1 MKKILTFGFVLLFW
15 VGCASRPSV
24 PAQPTSLIKTPEM
37 ERAFTQAENT
47 YARGSYLEAE
57 SLYHAY
63 VKDFS
68 YNAWTPKAYFRLGE
82 LRFRDKDYE
91 SASILYK
98 KSTEKYRDSDWGDQS
113 LYKQAVCYSKIGKW
127 NQVGILLDDMQWNR
141 LDAKTGVRVGSLRVA
156 AGRGMQNILEEE
168 KGYLELVDAYEVID
182 PSEART
188 GELNWIV
195 SSNTA
200 HQELSDWM
208 NKESDSPSAEL
219 DEVESWISRF
229 EGKVS
234 GGYVLWKLA
243 RLAYQKGEYAE
254 SSEWTRRYLNQYP
267 RHEFRD
273 AAQNLLI
280 DLEKRGAFQ
289 GEHTLGASLAS
300 SQSIGVILPLTGKY
314 AVYGE
319 SVLHGLEC
327 ASGIFTPC
335 RHEEG
340 VQLIIRDTQ
349 GDPQKAAAFMEEFS
363 KNTSIRA
370 VIGPLPQ
377 IEISEAAQAAE
388 RYQIPMISLSQRAG
402 VAEMGGYVF
411 RNFLTVQDQV
421 MTLVDEICGR
431 EKIKKFGIL
440 YPQGE
445 TGEDYQKAFKE
456 AVTNCGGKVLAVES
470 YPATTRNFTEKVRKL
485 FSGSKEISFFEKD
498 GQLPFQALFI
508 PDVYRR
514 VPAVIDAL
522 NLLHVKNLKL
532 IGGAGWNNSSLLDG
546 NPEALEGAVFVDG
559 FFIQAQA
566 AATSPGNFIIKDFV
580 SQFQNAY
587 GMDPTILEAYAYDTL
602 NLLSTVLREH
612 PEADR
617 TQVKQFLLDKK
628 NFPGVTGS
636 ISFDEEG
643 DARRRL
649 SVLKIENGEIKV
661 VESK

>member
-1 MKKILTFGFVLLFW
+1 MKKIITFGLILLFW
-15 VGCASRPSV
+15 AGCTSKPSG
-24 PAQPTSLIKTPEM
+24 PSQPTSLTKTPEM
-37 ERAFTQAENT
+37 QRAFAQAENA
-47 YARGSYLEAE
+47 YANGSFLGAE
-57 SLYHAY
+57 SLYRAY
-63 VKDFS
+63 VKDFA
-68 YNAWTPKAYFRLGE
+68 YNALTPKAYFRLAE
-82 LRFRDKDYE
+82 LRFRDKDY
-91 SASILYK
+91 SSSIVLYK
-98 KSTEKYRDSDWGDQS
+98 KSTEKYLDSDWGSQS
-113 LYKQAVCYSKIGKW
+113 LYKQAVCYSKMEKW
-127 NQVGILLDDMQWNR
+127 NQVASLLDDIPWSR
-141 LDAKTGVRVGSLRVA
+141 VDGKTGVRVGSLRVA
-156 AGRGMQNILEEE
+156 AGRGTQSVLQEQ
-168 KGYLELVDAYEVID
+168 KGYLELVDAYEGID
-182 PSEART
+182 PSEAKT

-195 SSNTA
+195 SNNTA
-200 HQELSDWM
+200 HQELADWVG
-208 NKESDSPSAEL
+208 KDSSSPAAESS
-219 DEVESWISRF
+219 EVESWVARF
-229 EGKVS
+229 DGKIS
-234 GGYVLWKLA
+234 GGYVFWKLA
-243 RLAYQKGEYAE
+243 RLSYQKGDYARA
-254 SSEWTRRYLNQYP
+254 SEWTRRYLNQYP
-267 RHEFRD
+267 RHEFRE

-280 DLEKRGAFQ
+280 DIEKRGAFQ
-289 GEHTLGASLAS
+289 GEQTLDSSLTS
-300 SQSIGVILPLTGKY
+300 NQSIGVLLPLSGKY

-335 RHEEG
+335 HHEDG
-340 VQLIIRDTQ
+340 VQLVIRDTQ
-349 GDPQKAAAFMEEFS
+349 GDPKKAAAFLDEFA
-363 KNTSIRA
+363 KNSSIRA

-377 IEISEAAQAAE
+377 VEISEAAQAAE
-388 RYQIPMISLSQRAG
+388 RNQISMISLSQRSG

-421 MTLVDEICGR
+421 MTLVDEVCGR

-445 TGEDYQKAFKE
+445 TGEEYQKAFKE
-456 AVTNCGGKVLAVES
+456 AVASCGGKVLAVES
-470 YPATTRNFTEKVRKL
+470 YPANTRNFTDKVRSL
-485 FSGSKEISFFEKD
+485 ISSSEEMSADVKA
-498 GQLPFQALFI
+498 PFQALFI

-522 NLLHVKNLKL
+522 NLLHVKKLKL
-532 IGGAGWNNSSLLDG
+532 IGGAGWNNPSLLDG

-559 FFIQAQA
+559 FFTQAQA

-602 NLLSTVLREH
+602 NLVSAVLREH

-617 TQVKQFLLDKK
+617 TQVRQFLLDKK